1 MVCISNLE
9 LKVKVK
15 LNKICNTTHD
25 MNSSFIS
32 TTKGV
37 HIWHN
42 DCLFGVDYNI
52 GSLSPPCIW
61 CQKTMSNILT
71 ISLWLVTRSPPSFL
85 TKGVHT

>member
-15 LNKICNTTHD
+15 LNKICNTTHN
-25 MNSSFIS
+25 MNSFFIS

-42 DCLFGVDYNI
+42 DWLFGVDYNI
-52 GSLSPPCIW
+52 GSL
-61 CQKTMSNILT
+61 
-71 ISLWLVTRSPPSFL
+71 
-85 TKGVHT
+85 